1 MSTMCVHDSHSVM
14 DRGMKKK
21 LKEDNMST
29 MGVHDFHFVMDRGM
43 KKKLKELDF
52 MNDSGSMSGIL
63 VKILQLLTPAFRK
76 HHKWGK
82 QQLSRYRFVC
92 DDKEEI
98 RDHVHMYIPGE
109 LYRELKLLHQ
119 DLNFYSIAQFVRGV
133 IKFFL
138 ALVVVYK
145 GGVIQVLEE
154 VFARWKSEDEQARQT
169 PLEFVLQL
177 WKILRHLPEN
187 SRLVTIYDNS
197 FSPFW
202 VLRI

>member
-1 MSTMCVHDSHSVM
+1 MSAMCVHDLHSVM
-14 DRGMKKK
+14 DRGMKRK
-21 LKEDNMST
+21 LKEDTMST
-29 MGVHDFHFVMDRGM
+29 MGVHDFHFVMDRRM
-43 KKKLKELDF
+43 KNKLKELDF
-52 MNDSGSMSGIL
+52 IKNSGSLSGIL
-63 VKILQLLTPAFRK
+63 VKILHVLTPAFRK

-133 IKFFL
+133 IIFFL
-138 ALVVVYK
+138 ALVSVYE
-145 GGVIQVLEE
+145 GE
-154 VFARWKSEDEQARQT
+154 VFHILEKMFAYWKSEDEQARQT

-177 WKILRHLPEN
+177 WKILCHLPEN
-187 SRLVTIYDNS
+187 FRLVTIYDSS

-202 VLRI
+202 VLQI